1 MTFNKSVKRVG
12 RMALR
17 AVVTPFHL
25 ANQVNTG
32 VMKAT
37 KYAHSKHDLLK
48 KNMVERN
55 GELAWQGFQALEA
68 SPLGVAVDGISKS
81 LDYATHTAGAV
92 LGAIGDTF
100 SSKPSNPPRRELASF
115 ARS

>member
-37 KYAHSKHDLLK
+37 KYAHSKYDLLK
-48 KNMVERN
+48 KNMYERN
-55 GELAWQGFQALEA
+55 GELAWQGFHALEA
-68 SPLGVAVDGISKS
+68 SPLGVAVDGLNKS
-81 LDYATHTAGAV
+81 LDWTTHTTGAI
-92 LGAIGDTF
+92 LGAIEDTF
-100 SSKPSNPPRRELASF
+100 APKSKTELASF